1 MKNPSFDLN
10 VRYLDFD
17 GRKIE
22 IDYISSLCSDELIAY
37 LVEGIT
43 NAKGKTLKDCLNNG
57 DVKEELN
64 KENYEYAML
73 TGCAIVKDIDKS
85 KVIKKGML
93 LGFIIGIIR
102 LLPINFGVHSILS
115 MVALGVILF
124 KCSNNDIIK
133 SMVSTCLVWLSLA
146 LSEGIYVLIA
156 TNILNIKIEKLM
168 DNSSLQGA
176 IITLPSLVIMFL
188 IVIILKYIK
197 DDILKFKVG
206 S

>member
-64 KENYEYAML
+64 KYR
-73 TGCAIVKDIDKS
+73 K
-85 KVIKKGML
+85 
-93 LGFIIGIIR
+93 IG
-102 LLPINFGVHSILS
+102 
-115 MVALGVILF
+115 
-124 KCSNNDIIK
+124 
-133 SMVSTCLVWLSLA
+133 
-146 LSEGIYVLIA
+146 
-156 TNILNIKIEKLM
+156 
-168 DNSSLQGA
+168 
-176 IITLPSLVIMFL
+176 
-188 IVIILKYIK
+188 
-197 DDILKFKVG
+197 
-206 S
+206 

>member
-64 KENYEYAML
+64 KETIQTQKTA
-73 TGCAIVKDIDKS
+73 S
-85 KVIKKGML
+85 
-93 LGFIIGIIR
+93 
-102 LLPINFGVHSILS
+102 INF
-115 MVALGVILF
+115 
-124 KCSNNDIIK
+124 
-133 SMVSTCLVWLSLA
+133 
-146 LSEGIYVLIA
+146 
-156 TNILNIKIEKLM
+156 KLM
-168 DNSSLQGA
+168 
-176 IITLPSLVIMFL
+176 TEFTM
-188 IVIILKYIK
+188 Y
-197 DDILKFKVG
+197 KFE
-206 S
+206 SRINM